1 MVPCRKVAAHLS
13 DFVDGEVSPELRAEI
28 EHHLYWCRRCSVLL
42 DSVRKVL
49 IISGDERTFEVP
61 VGYEARLHEFLQQHL
76 GA

>member
-13 DFVDGEVSPELRAEI
+13 EFVDGEVSPELRAEI
-28 EHHLYWCRRCSVLL
+28 EHHLYWCRRCSVLV

-61 VGYEARLHEFLQQHL
+61 VGYEARLDEFLKQRL